1 MPPNRR
7 ALHIFAVA
15 SYTAFLVSFS
25 YFGALVLGLVAPRAS
40 SSAVAALAIDA
51 ALLAFF
57 GITHSFMAR
66 APFKQWLSRIVA
78 PEAGRSVYV
87 MVASAQVALLVWQ
100 WRGVDGALIWHA
112 TGALATVLFIVQ
124 VCGFAIAL
132 LSTFLVDH
140 FELFGLAQAFGR
152 TKATSRFVTPLFYR
166 LVRHPLYLGML
177 IALWCPP
184 AMSIARLA
192 LTIGFTLYVLVG
204 ARLEERDLVRD
215 FGDEYR
221 AYQGRVPMLL
231 PWRGARTSPGRSA
244 SS

>member
-1 MPPNRR
+1 MPGRH
-7 ALHIFAVA
+7 ALHSFAVV
-15 SYTAFLVSFS
+15 SYAAFLASFS
-25 YFGALVLGLVAPRAS
+25 YFGALVLGVVEPRAS
-40 SSAVAALAIDA
+40 SSAFAALAIDG

-57 GITHSFMAR
+57 GVTHSFMAR

-87 MVASAQVALLVWQ
+87 LVASAQVALLVWQ
-100 WRGVDGALIWHA
+100 WRSVDGSFIWHA
-112 TGALATVLFIVQ
+112 TGALATVLVILQ

-140 FELFGLAQAFGR
+140 FELFGLSQAFGR
-152 TKATSRFVTPLFYR
+152 TRTTSRFVTPLFYR

-184 AMSIARLA
+184 LMSTARFA
-192 LTIGFTLYVLVG
+192 LTIGFTLYVLIG

-215 FGDEYR
+215 FGDDYR
-221 AYQGRVPMLL
+221 AYQTSVPMLL
-231 PWRGARTSPGRSA
+231 PWRGMRTRSKSA

>member
-1 MPPNRR
+1 MPPNRS

-15 SYTAFLVSFS
+15 SYTAFLASFS
-25 YFGALVLGLVAPRAS
+25 YFGALVLGLVEPRPS
-40 SSAVAALAIDA
+40 SSAVAALAIDG

-87 MVASAQVALLVWQ
+87 AVASAQVALLVWQ
-100 WRGVDGALIWHA
+100 WRGVDGALVWHA
-112 TGALATVLFIVQ
+112 TGSLATALVIVQ

-152 TKATSRFVTPLFYR
+152 TKATSRFVTPVFYR
-166 LVRHPLYLGML
+166 MVRHPLYLGML

-192 LTIGFTLYVLVG
+192 LTIGFTIYVLIG

-215 FGDEYR
+215 FGDDYR
-221 AYQGRVPMLL
+221 TYQDRVPMLV
-231 PWRGARTSPGRSA
+231 PWRGARPLPGKSTSQ
-244 SS
+244 